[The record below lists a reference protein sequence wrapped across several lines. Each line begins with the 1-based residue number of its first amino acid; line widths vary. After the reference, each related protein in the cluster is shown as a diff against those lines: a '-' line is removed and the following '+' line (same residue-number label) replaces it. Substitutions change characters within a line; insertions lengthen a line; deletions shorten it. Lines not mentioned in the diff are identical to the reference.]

1 MLFLKFLLVKYAL
14 HFTQKL
20 PDVTQ
25 EIYSIARACQETL
38 NTSRFGV
45 EHSGNL

>member
-1 MLFLKFLLVKYAL
+1 MFLKFLL

-20 PDVTQ
+20 PGVTQ
-25 EIYSIARACQETL
+25 EIYSTARASQEALYTA
-38 NTSRFGV
+38 RFDV